1 MKIKRNIAMSL
12 IKDLIQDEKFKK
24 EMIDL
29 ISSTSDSS
37 GIARHEEKKIFN
49 NLLKVHK
56 KNVDDVMVPKG
67 EIIFID
73 EKIDKENLIKIINK
87 EAHSRMPVV
96 KGELEN
102 CLGMVHIKDLFKK
115 INNKS
120 FNIKSLLREV
130 LFIPSTTPVFNLL
143 QKMKKQ
149 NIHLAIVMDEFN
161 SVAGLVTIEDLV
173 EEIVGEIEDE
183 HDKEETPMYHLK
195 NNNLVMDAAMLVD
208 DFEREFDVS
217 IPEELKEDVGT
228 IGGIIFN
235 LAGRIPKKKEKF
247 AINKKLSFTIH
258 KVSSRKILEVIVH
271 GVKYQSFVFIFNST
285 IFSYCRQCSSHS
297 FITSAFWTF
306 SFLLDRNI
314 TFFLFFIKRSNV

>member
-1 MKIKRNIAMSL
+1 MKIKKNLA
-12 IKDLIQDEKFKK
+12 IKLVKELIQDENFKK
-24 EMIDL
+24 DIIDL
-29 ISSTSDSS
+29 ISATSDSS
-37 GIARHEEKKIFN
+37 GIAKSEEKKIFN

-56 KNVDDVMVPKG
+56 KTVDDVMVPRG

-73 EKIDKENLIKIINK
+73 QNINKENIIKIINK

-96 KGELEN
+96 KNDLEH

-130 LFIPSTTPVFNLL
+130 IYIPSATPVFNLL

-161 SVAGLVTIEDLV
+161 SVTGLVTIEDLV

-183 HDKEETPMYHLK
+183 HDKDEAPMYRLK
-195 NNNLVMDAAMLVD
+195 NENIIMDAAMLVD
-208 DFEREFDVS
+208 DFEREFDVN
-217 IPEELKEDVGT
+217 IPEDLKEDVGT

-235 LAGRIPKKKEKF
+235 MAGRIPKKKEKF
-247 AINKKLSFTIH
+247 TINKKLSFTIH
-258 KVSSRKILEVIVH
+258 KVSTRKILEVVVS
-271 GVKYQSFVFIFNST
+271 GVKSQ
-285 IFSYCRQCSSHS
+285 
-297 FITSAFWTF
+297 
-306 SFLLDRNI
+306 
-314 TFFLFFIKRSNV
+314 

>member
-1 MKIKRNIAMSL
+1 MKIKKNLA
-12 IKDLIQDEKFKK
+12 IKLVKELIQDENFKK
-24 EMIDL
+24 DIIDL
-29 ISSTSDSS
+29 ISATSDSS
-37 GIARHEEKKIFN
+37 GIAKNEEKKIFN

-56 KNVDDVMVPKG
+56 KTVDDVMVPRG

-73 EKIDKENLIKIINK
+73 QNIDKENIIKIINK

-96 KGELEN
+96 KEELEN

-120 FNIKSLLREV
+120 FKIKSLLREV
-130 LFIPSTTPVFNLL
+130 LFIPSATPVFNLL

-183 HDKEETPMYHLK
+183 HDKEEAPMYDLK
-195 NNNLVMDAAMLVD
+195 NNNLIMDAAMLVD
-208 DFEREFDVS
+208 DFEREFDIS
-217 IPEELKEDVGT
+217 IPEDLKEDVGT

-247 AINKKLSFTIH
+247 DINKKLSFTIH

-271 GVKYQSFVFIFNST
+271 GVKPQ
-285 IFSYCRQCSSHS
+285 
-297 FITSAFWTF
+297 
-306 SFLLDRNI
+306 
-314 TFFLFFIKRSNV
+314 

>member
-1 MKIKRNIAMSL
+1 MKIKKNIAISL
-12 IKDLIQDEKFKK
+12 IKDLIQDDKFKK
-24 EMIDL
+24 EIIDL

-37 GIARHEEKKIFN
+37 GVAKLEEKKIFN

-56 KNVDDVMVPKG
+56 KTVDDVMVPRG

-96 KGELEN
+96 KEELEY

-120 FNIKSLLREV
+120 FKIKSLLREV
-130 LFIPSTTPVFNLL
+130 LFIPSATPVFNLL

-161 SVAGLVTIEDLV
+161 SVTGLVTIEDLV

-183 HDKEETPMYHLK
+183 HDKEEAPMYDLK
-195 NNNLVMDAAMLVD
+195 NNNLIMDAAMLVD
-208 DFEREFDVS
+208 DFEREFDIS
-217 IPEELKEDVGT
+217 IPED
-228 IGGIIFN
+228 
-235 LAGRIPKKKEKF
+235 
-247 AINKKLSFTIH
+247 LSLIH
-258 KVSSRKILEVIVH
+258 I
-271 GVKYQSFVFIFNST
+271 
-285 IFSYCRQCSSHS
+285 
-297 FITSAFWTF
+297 
-306 SFLLDRNI
+306 
-314 TFFLFFIKRSNV
+314 

>member
-1 MKIKRNIAMSL
+1 MKIKKNLA
-12 IKDLIQDEKFKK
+12 IKLVKELIQDENFKK
-24 EMIDL
+24 DIIDL
-29 ISSTSDSS
+29 ISATSDSS
-37 GIARHEEKKIFN
+37 GIAKSEEKKIFN

-56 KNVDDVMVPKG
+56 KTVDDVMVPRG

-73 EKIDKENLIKIINK
+73 QNIGKENIIKIINK

-96 KGELEN
+96 KKDLEH

-130 LFIPSTTPVFNLL
+130 IYIPSATPVFNLL

-161 SVAGLVTIEDLV
+161 SVTGLVTIEDLV

-183 HDKEETPMYHLK
+183 HDKDEAPMFRQK
-195 NNNLVMDAAMLVD
+195 NNNIIMDAAMLVD
-208 DFEREFDVS
+208 DFEREFDVN
-217 IPEELKEDVGT
+217 IPDDLKEDVGT

-235 LAGRIPKKKEKF
+235 IAGRIPKKKEKF
-247 AINKKLSFTIH
+247 TINKKLSFTIH
-258 KVSSRKILEVIVH
+258 KVSTRKILEVVVS
-271 GVKYQSFVFIFNST
+271 GVKSQ
-285 IFSYCRQCSSHS
+285 
-297 FITSAFWTF
+297 
-306 SFLLDRNI
+306 
-314 TFFLFFIKRSNV
+314 

>member
-1 MKIKRNIAMSL
+1 MKIKKNLA
-12 IKDLIQDEKFKK
+12 IKLVKELIQDENFKK
-24 EMIDL
+24 DIIDL
-29 ISSTSDSS
+29 ISATSDSS
-37 GIARHEEKKIFN
+37 GIAKSEEKKIFN

-56 KNVDDVMVPKG
+56 KTVDDVMVPRG

-73 EKIDKENLIKIINK
+73 QNINKENIIKIINK

-96 KGELEN
+96 KNDLEH

-130 LFIPSTTPVFNLL
+130 IYIPSATPVFNLL

-161 SVAGLVTIEDLV
+161 SVTGLVTIEDLV

-183 HDKEETPMYHLK
+183 HDKDEAPMYRQK
-195 NNNLVMDAAMLVD
+195 NENIIMDAAMLVD
-208 DFEREFDVS
+208 DFEREFDVN
-217 IPEELKEDVGT
+217 IPGDLKEDVGT

-235 LAGRIPKKKEKF
+235 MAGRIPKKKEKF
-247 AINKKLSFTIH
+247 TINKKLSFTIH
-258 KVSSRKILEVIVH
+258 KVSTRKILEVVVS
-271 GVKYQSFVFIFNST
+271 GVKSQ
-285 IFSYCRQCSSHS
+285 
-297 FITSAFWTF
+297 
-306 SFLLDRNI
+306 
-314 TFFLFFIKRSNV
+314 

>member
-1 MKIKRNIAMSL
+1 MKIKKNIAISL
-12 IKDLIQDEKFKK
+12 IKDLIQDDKFKK
-24 EMIDL
+24 EIIDL

-37 GIARHEEKKIFN
+37 GVAKLEEKKIFN

-56 KNVDDVMVPKG
+56 KTVDDVMVPRG

-96 KGELEN
+96 KEELEN

-120 FNIKSLLREV
+120 FKIKSLLREV
-130 LFIPSTTPVFNLL
+130 LFIPSATPVFNLL

-183 HDKEETPMYHLK
+183 HDKEEAPMYDIK
-195 NNNLVMDAAMLVD
+195 NNNLIMDAAMLVD
-208 DFEREFDVS
+208 DFEREFDIS
-217 IPEELKEDVGT
+217 IPEDLKEDVGT

-247 AINKKLSFTIH
+247 DINKKLSFTIH

-271 GVKYQSFVFIFNST
+271 GVKPQ
-285 IFSYCRQCSSHS
+285 
-297 FITSAFWTF
+297 
-306 SFLLDRNI
+306 
-314 TFFLFFIKRSNV
+314 

>member
-1 MKIKRNIAMSL
+1 MKIKKNIAISL
-12 IKDLIQDEKFKK
+12 IKDLIQDDKFKK
-24 EMIDL
+24 EIIDL

-37 GIARHEEKKIFN
+37 GVAKLEEKKIFN

-56 KNVDDVMVPKG
+56 KTVDDVMVPRG

-96 KGELEN
+96 KEELEN

-120 FNIKSLLREV
+120 FKIKSLLREV
-130 LFIPSTTPVFNLL
+130 IFIPSATPVFNLL

-183 HDKEETPMYHLK
+183 HDKEEAPMYDLK
-195 NNNLVMDAAMLVD
+195 NNNLIMDAAMLVD
-208 DFEREFDVS
+208 DFEREFDIL
-217 IPEELKEDVGT
+217 IPENLKEDVGT

-247 AINKKLSFTIH
+247 DINKKLSFTIH

-271 GVKYQSFVFIFNST
+271 GVKPQ
-285 IFSYCRQCSSHS
+285 
-297 FITSAFWTF
+297 
-306 SFLLDRNI
+306 
-314 TFFLFFIKRSNV
+314 

>member
-1 MKIKRNIAMSL
+1 MKIKKNLA
-12 IKDLIQDEKFKK
+12 IKLVKELIQDENFKK
-24 EMIDL
+24 DIIDL
-29 ISSTSDSS
+29 ISATSDSS
-37 GIARHEEKKIFN
+37 GIAKNEEKKIFN

-56 KNVDDVMVPKG
+56 KTVDDVMVPRG

-73 EKIDKENLIKIINK
+73 QNIDKENIIQIINK

-96 KGELEN
+96 KKDLEH

-130 LFIPSTTPVFNLL
+130 IYIPSATPVFNLL

-161 SVAGLVTIEDLV
+161 SVTGLVTIEDLV

-183 HDKEETPMYHLK
+183 HDKDEAPMFRQK
-195 NNNLVMDAAMLVD
+195 NNNIIMDAAMLVD
-208 DFEREFDVS
+208 DFEREFDVN
-217 IPEELKEDVGT
+217 IPDDLKEDVGT

-235 LAGRIPKKKEKF
+235 IAGRIPKKKEKF
-247 AINKKLSFTIH
+247 TINKKLSFTIH
-258 KVSSRKILEVIVH
+258 KVSTRKILEVVVS
-271 GVKYQSFVFIFNST
+271 GVKSQ
-285 IFSYCRQCSSHS
+285 
-297 FITSAFWTF
+297 
-306 SFLLDRNI
+306 
-314 TFFLFFIKRSNV
+314 

>member
-1 MKIKRNIAMSL
+1 MKIKKNLA
-12 IKDLIQDEKFKK
+12 IKLVKELIQDENFKK
-24 EMIDL
+24 DIIDL
-29 ISSTSDSS
+29 ISATSDSS
-37 GIARHEEKKIFN
+37 GIAKNEEKKIFN

-56 KNVDDVMVPKG
+56 KTVDGVMVPRG

-73 EKIDKENLIKIINK
+73 QNIDKENIIKIINK

-96 KGELEN
+96 KKDLEH

-130 LFIPSTTPVFNLL
+130 IYIPSATPVFNLL

-161 SVAGLVTIEDLV
+161 SVTGLVTIEDLV

-183 HDKEETPMYHLK
+183 HDKDEAPMFRQK
-195 NNNLVMDAAMLVD
+195 NNNIIMDAAMLVD
-208 DFEREFDVS
+208 DFEREFDVN
-217 IPEELKEDVGT
+217 IPDDLKEDVGT

-235 LAGRIPKKKEKF
+235 IAGRIPKKKEKF
-247 AINKKLSFTIH
+247 TINKKLSFTIH
-258 KVSSRKILEVIVH
+258 KVSTRKILEVVVS
-271 GVKYQSFVFIFNST
+271 GVKSQ
-285 IFSYCRQCSSHS
+285 
-297 FITSAFWTF
+297 
-306 SFLLDRNI
+306 
-314 TFFLFFIKRSNV
+314 

>member
-1 MKIKRNIAMSL
+1 MKIKKNLA
-12 IKDLIQDEKFKK
+12 IKLVKELIQDENFKK
-24 EMIDL
+24 DIIDL
-29 ISSTSDSS
+29 ISATSDSS
-37 GIARHEEKKIFN
+37 GIAKSEEKKIFN

-56 KNVDDVMVPKG
+56 KTVDDVMVPRG

-73 EKIDKENLIKIINK
+73 QNINKENIIKIINK

-96 KGELEN
+96 KNDLEH

-130 LFIPSTTPVFNLL
+130 IYIPSATPVFNLL

-161 SVAGLVTIEDLV
+161 SVTGLVTIEDLV

-183 HDKEETPMYHLK
+183 HDKDEAPMYRQKHE
-195 NNNLVMDAAMLVD
+195 NIIMDAAMLVD
-208 DFEREFDVS
+208 DFEREFDVN
-217 IPEELKEDVGT
+217 IPEDLKEDVGT

-235 LAGRIPKKKEKF
+235 MAGRIPKKKEKF
-247 AINKKLSFTIH
+247 TINKKLSFTIH
-258 KVSSRKILEVIVH
+258 KVSTRKILEVVVS
-271 GVKYQSFVFIFNST
+271 GVKSQ
-285 IFSYCRQCSSHS
+285 
-297 FITSAFWTF
+297 
-306 SFLLDRNI
+306 
-314 TFFLFFIKRSNV
+314 

>member
-1 MKIKRNIAMSL
+1 MKIKKNLA
-12 IKDLIQDEKFKK
+12 IKLVKELIQDENFKK
-24 EMIDL
+24 DIIDL
-29 ISSTSDSS
+29 ISATSDSS
-37 GIARHEEKKIFN
+37 GIAKSEEKKIFN

-56 KNVDDVMVPKG
+56 KTVDDVMVPRG

-73 EKIDKENLIKIINK
+73 QNINKENIIKIINK

-96 KGELEN
+96 KNDLEH

-130 LFIPSTTPVFNLL
+130 IYIPSATPVFNLL

-161 SVAGLVTIEDLV
+161 SVTGLVTIEDLV

-183 HDKEETPMYHLK
+183 HDKDEAPMYRKK
-195 NNNLVMDAAMLVD
+195 NDNIIMDAAMLVD
-208 DFEREFDVS
+208 DFEREFDVN
-217 IPEELKEDVGT
+217 IPEDLKEDVGT

-235 LAGRIPKKKEKF
+235 MAGRIPKKKEKF
-247 AINKKLSFTIH
+247 TINKKLSFTIH
-258 KVSSRKILEVIVH
+258 KVSTRKILEVVVS
-271 GVKYQSFVFIFNST
+271 GVKSQ
-285 IFSYCRQCSSHS
+285 
-297 FITSAFWTF
+297 
-306 SFLLDRNI
+306 
-314 TFFLFFIKRSNV
+314 

>member
-1 MKIKRNIAMSL
+1 MKIKKNIAISL
-12 IKDLIQDEKFKK
+12 IKDLIQDDKFKK
-24 EMIDL
+24 EIIDL

-37 GIARHEEKKIFN
+37 GVAKLEEKKIFN

-56 KNVDDVMVPKG
+56 KTVDDVMVPRG

-96 KGELEN
+96 KEELEN

-120 FNIKSLLREV
+120 FKIKSLLREV
-130 LFIPSTTPVFNLL
+130 LFIPSATPVFNLL

-183 HDKEETPMYHLK
+183 HDKEEAPMYDLK
-195 NNNLVMDAAMLVD
+195 NNNLIMDAAMLVD
-208 DFEREFDVS
+208 DFEREFDIS
-217 IPEELKEDVGT
+217 IPEDLKEDVGT

-247 AINKKLSFTIH
+247 DINKKLSFTMH

-271 GVKYQSFVFIFNST
+271 GVKPQ
-285 IFSYCRQCSSHS
+285 
-297 FITSAFWTF
+297 
-306 SFLLDRNI
+306 
-314 TFFLFFIKRSNV
+314 

>member
-1 MKIKRNIAMSL
+1 MKIKKNLA
-12 IKDLIQDEKFKK
+12 IKLVKELIQDENFKK
-24 EMIDL
+24 DIIDL
-29 ISSTSDSS
+29 ISATSDSS
-37 GIARHEEKKIFN
+37 GIAKSEEKKIFN

-56 KNVDDVMVPKG
+56 KTVDDVMVPRG

-73 EKIDKENLIKIINK
+73 QNIDKQNIIKIINK

-96 KGELEN
+96 KKDLEH

-130 LFIPSTTPVFNLL
+130 IYIPSATPVFNLL

-161 SVAGLVTIEDLV
+161 SVTGLVTIEDLV

-183 HDKEETPMYHLK
+183 HDKDEAPMYRQK
-195 NNNLVMDAAMLVD
+195 NDNIIMDAAMLVD
-208 DFEREFDVS
+208 DFEREFDVN
-217 IPEELKEDVGT
+217 IPDDLKEDVGT

-235 LAGRIPKKKEKF
+235 IAGRIPKKKEKF
-247 AINKKLSFTIH
+247 TINKKLSFTIH
-258 KVSSRKILEVIVH
+258 KVSTRKILEVVVS
-271 GVKYQSFVFIFNST
+271 GVKFQ
-285 IFSYCRQCSSHS
+285 
-297 FITSAFWTF
+297 
-306 SFLLDRNI
+306 
-314 TFFLFFIKRSNV
+314 

>member
-1 MKIKRNIAMSL
+1 MKIKKNLA
-12 IKDLIQDEKFKK
+12 IKLVKELIQDENFKK
-24 EMIDL
+24 DIIDL
-29 ISSTSDSS
+29 ISATSDSS
-37 GIARHEEKKIFN
+37 GIAKSEEKKIFN

-56 KNVDDVMVPKG
+56 KTVDDVMVPRG

-73 EKIDKENLIKIINK
+73 QNINKENIIKIINK

-96 KGELEN
+96 KNDLEH

-130 LFIPSTTPVFNLL
+130 IYIPSATPVFNLL

-161 SVAGLVTIEDLV
+161 SVTGLVTIEDLV

-183 HDKEETPMYHLK
+183 HDKDEAPMYRQK
-195 NNNLVMDAAMLVD
+195 NENIIMDAAMLVD
-208 DFEREFDVS
+208 DFEREFDVN
-217 IPEELKEDVGT
+217 IPEDLEEDVGS

-235 LAGRIPKKKEKF
+235 MAGRIPKKKEKF
-247 AINKKLSFTIH
+247 TINKKLSFTIH
-258 KVSSRKILEVIVH
+258 KVSTRKILEVVVS
-271 GVKYQSFVFIFNST
+271 G
-285 IFSYCRQCSSHS
+285 
-297 FITSAFWTF
+297 
-306 SFLLDRNI
+306 
-314 TFFLFFIKRSNV
+314 IKSQ

>member
-1 MKIKRNIAMSL
+1 MKIKKNLA
-12 IKDLIQDEKFKK
+12 IKLVKALTQDENFKK
-24 EMIDL
+24 DIIDL
-29 ISSTSDSS
+29 ISATSDSS
-37 GIARHEEKKIFN
+37 GIAKSEEKKIFN

-56 KNVDDVMVPKG
+56 KTVDDVMVPRG

-73 EKIDKENLIKIINK
+73 QNINKENIIKIINK

-96 KGELEN
+96 KNDLEH

-130 LFIPSTTPVFNLL
+130 IYIPSATPVFNLL

-161 SVAGLVTIEDLV
+161 SVTGLVTIEDLV

-183 HDKEETPMYHLK
+183 HDKDEAPMYRQK
-195 NNNLVMDAAMLVD
+195 NENIIMDAAMLVD
-208 DFEREFDVS
+208 DFEREFDVN
-217 IPEELKEDVGT
+217 IPEDLKEDVGT

-235 LAGRIPKKKEKF
+235 MAGRIPKKKEKF
-247 AINKKLSFTIH
+247 TINKKLSFTIH
-258 KVSSRKILEVIVH
+258 KVSTRKILEVVVS
-271 GVKYQSFVFIFNST
+271 GVKSQ
-285 IFSYCRQCSSHS
+285 
-297 FITSAFWTF
+297 
-306 SFLLDRNI
+306 
-314 TFFLFFIKRSNV
+314 

>member
-1 MKIKRNIAMSL
+1 MKIKKNLA
-12 IKDLIQDEKFKK
+12 IKLVKELIQDQNFKK
-24 EMIDL
+24 DIIDL
-29 ISSTSDSS
+29 ISATSDSS
-37 GIARHEEKKIFN
+37 GIAKNEEKKIFN

-56 KNVDDVMVPKG
+56 KTVDDVMVPRG

-73 EKIDKENLIKIINK
+73 QNIDKENIIKIINK

-96 KGELEN
+96 KKDLEH

-130 LFIPSTTPVFNLL
+130 IYIPSATPVFNLL

-161 SVAGLVTIEDLV
+161 SVTGLVTIEDLV

-183 HDKEETPMYHLK
+183 HDKDEAPMFRQK
-195 NNNLVMDAAMLVD
+195 NNNIIMDAAMLVD
-208 DFEREFDVS
+208 DFEREFDVN
-217 IPEELKEDVGT
+217 IPDDLKEDVGT

-235 LAGRIPKKKEKF
+235 IAGRIPKKKEKF
-247 AINKKLSFTIH
+247 TINKKLSFTIH
-258 KVSSRKILEVIVH
+258 KVSTRKILEVVVS
-271 GVKYQSFVFIFNST
+271 GVKSQ
-285 IFSYCRQCSSHS
+285 
-297 FITSAFWTF
+297 
-306 SFLLDRNI
+306 
-314 TFFLFFIKRSNV
+314 

>member
-1 MKIKRNIAMSL
+1 MKIKKNLA
-12 IKDLIQDEKFKK
+12 IKLVKELIQDENFKK
-24 EMIDL
+24 DIIDL
-29 ISSTSDSS
+29 ISATSDSS
-37 GIARHEEKKIFN
+37 GIAKNEEKKIFN

-56 KNVDDVMVPKG
+56 KTVDDVMVPRG

-73 EKIDKENLIKIINK
+73 QNIDKENIIKIINK

-96 KGELEN
+96 KKDLEH

-130 LFIPSTTPVFNLL
+130 IYIPSATPVFNLL

-161 SVAGLVTIEDLV
+161 SVTGLVTIEDLV

-183 HDKEETPMYHLK
+183 HDKDEAPMFRQK
-195 NNNLVMDAAMLVD
+195 NDNIIMDAAMLVD
-208 DFEREFDVS
+208 DFEREFDVN
-217 IPEELKEDVGT
+217 IPDDLKEDVGT

-235 LAGRIPKKKEKF
+235 IAGRIPKKKEKF
-247 AINKKLSFTIH
+247 TINKKLSFTIH
-258 KVSSRKILEVIVH
+258 KVSTRKILEVVVS
-271 GVKYQSFVFIFNST
+271 GVKSQ
-285 IFSYCRQCSSHS
+285 
-297 FITSAFWTF
+297 
-306 SFLLDRNI
+306 
-314 TFFLFFIKRSNV
+314 

>member
-1 MKIKRNIAMSL
+1 MKIKKNLA
-12 IKDLIQDEKFKK
+12 IKLVKELIQDENFKK
-24 EMIDL
+24 DIIDL
-29 ISSTSDSS
+29 ISATSDSS
-37 GIARHEEKKIFN
+37 GIAKSEEKKIFN

-56 KNVDDVMVPKG
+56 KTVDDVMVPRG

-73 EKIDKENLIKIINK
+73 QNIDKQNIIKIINK

-96 KGELEN
+96 KKDLEH

-130 LFIPSTTPVFNLL
+130 IYIPSATPVFNLL

-161 SVAGLVTIEDLV
+161 SVTGLVTIEDLV

-183 HDKEETPMYHLK
+183 HDKDEAPMYRQK
-195 NNNLVMDAAMLVD
+195 NDNIIMDAAMLVD
-208 DFEREFDVS
+208 DFEREFDVN
-217 IPEELKEDVGT
+217 IPDDLKEDVGT

-235 LAGRIPKKKEKF
+235 IAGRIPKKKEKF
-247 AINKKLSFTIH
+247 TINKKLSFTIH
-258 KVSSRKILEVIVH
+258 KVSTRKILEVVVS
-271 GVKYQSFVFIFNST
+271 GVK
-285 IFSYCRQCSSHS
+285 SH
-297 FITSAFWTF
+297 
-306 SFLLDRNI
+306 
-314 TFFLFFIKRSNV
+314 

>member
-1 MKIKRNIAMSL
+1 MKIKKNIAISL
-12 IKDLIQDEKFKK
+12 IKDLIQDDKFKK
-24 EMIDL
+24 EIIDL

-37 GIARHEEKKIFN
+37 GVAKLEEKKIFN

-56 KNVDDVMVPKG
+56 KTVDDVMVPRG

-96 KGELEN
+96 KEELEN

-120 FNIKSLLREV
+120 FKIKSLFREV
-130 LFIPSTTPVFNLL
+130 LFIPSATPVFNLL

-183 HDKEETPMYHLK
+183 HDKEEAPMYDLK
-195 NNNLVMDAAMLVD
+195 NNNLIMDAAMLVD
-208 DFEREFDVS
+208 DFEREFDIS
-217 IPEELKEDVGT
+217 IPEDLKEDVGT

-247 AINKKLSFTIH
+247 DINKKLSFTIH

-271 GVKYQSFVFIFNST
+271 GVKPQ
-285 IFSYCRQCSSHS
+285 
-297 FITSAFWTF
+297 
-306 SFLLDRNI
+306 
-314 TFFLFFIKRSNV
+314 

>member
-1 MKIKRNIAMSL
+1 MKIKKNFA
-12 IKDLIQDEKFKK
+12 IKLVKELIQDENFKK
-24 EMIDL
+24 DIIDL
-29 ISSTSDSS
+29 ISATSDSS
-37 GIARHEEKKIFN
+37 GIAKSEEKKIFN

-56 KNVDDVMVPKG
+56 KTVDDVMVPRG

-73 EKIDKENLIKIINK
+73 QNINKENIIKIINK

-96 KGELEN
+96 KNDLEH

-130 LFIPSTTPVFNLL
+130 IYIPSATPVFNLL

-161 SVAGLVTIEDLV
+161 SVTGLVTIEDLV

-183 HDKEETPMYHLK
+183 HDKDEAPMYRQK
-195 NNNLVMDAAMLVD
+195 NENIIMDAAMLVD
-208 DFEREFDVS
+208 DFEREFDVN
-217 IPEELKEDVGT
+217 IPEDLKEDVGT

-235 LAGRIPKKKEKF
+235 MAGRIPKKKEKF
-247 AINKKLSFTIH
+247 TINKKLSFTIH
-258 KVSSRKILEVIVH
+258 KVSTRKILEVVVS
-271 GVKYQSFVFIFNST
+271 G
-285 IFSYCRQCSSHS
+285 
-297 FITSAFWTF
+297 
-306 SFLLDRNI
+306 
-314 TFFLFFIKRSNV
+314 IKSQ

>member
-1 MKIKRNIAMSL
+1 MKIKKNLA
-12 IKDLIQDEKFKK
+12 IKLVKELIQDENFKK
-24 EMIDL
+24 DIIDL
-29 ISSTSDSS
+29 ISATSDSS
-37 GIARHEEKKIFN
+37 GIAKSEEKKIFN

-56 KNVDDVMVPKG
+56 KTVDDVMVPRG

-73 EKIDKENLIKIINK
+73 QNINKENIIKIINK

-96 KGELEN
+96 KNDLEH

-130 LFIPSTTPVFNLL
+130 IYIPSATPVFNLL

-161 SVAGLVTIEDLV
+161 SVTGLVTIEDLV

-183 HDKEETPMYHLK
+183 HDKDEAPMYRQK
-195 NNNLVMDAAMLVD
+195 NENIIMDAAMLVD
-208 DFEREFDVS
+208 DFEREFDVN
-217 IPEELKEDVGT
+217 IPEDLKEDVGT

-235 LAGRIPKKKEKF
+235 MAGRIPKKKEKF
-247 AINKKLSFTIH
+247 TINKKLSFTIH
-258 KVSSRKILEVIVH
+258 KVSTRKILEVVGS
-271 GVKYQSFVFIFNST
+271 GVKSQ
-285 IFSYCRQCSSHS
+285 
-297 FITSAFWTF
+297 
-306 SFLLDRNI
+306 
-314 TFFLFFIKRSNV
+314 

>member
-1 MKIKRNIAMSL
+1 MKIKKNLA
-12 IKDLIQDEKFKK
+12 IKLVKELIQDENFKK
-24 EMIDL
+24 DIIDL
-29 ISSTSDSS
+29 ISATSDSS
-37 GIARHEEKKIFN
+37 GIAKSEVKKIFN

-56 KNVDDVMVPKG
+56 KTVDDVMVPRG

-73 EKIDKENLIKIINK
+73 QNINKENIIKIINK

-96 KGELEN
+96 KNDLEH

-130 LFIPSTTPVFNLL
+130 IYIPSATPVFNLL

-161 SVAGLVTIEDLV
+161 SVTGLVTIEDLV

-183 HDKEETPMYHLK
+183 HDKDEAPMYRQK
-195 NNNLVMDAAMLVD
+195 NENIIMDAAMLVD
-208 DFEREFDVS
+208 DFEREFDVN
-217 IPEELKEDVGT
+217 IPEDLKEDVGT

-235 LAGRIPKKKEKF
+235 MAGRIPKKKEKF
-247 AINKKLSFTIH
+247 TINKKLSFTIH
-258 KVSSRKILEVIVH
+258 KVSTRKILEVVVS
-271 GVKYQSFVFIFNST
+271 GVKSQ
-285 IFSYCRQCSSHS
+285 
-297 FITSAFWTF
+297 
-306 SFLLDRNI
+306 
-314 TFFLFFIKRSNV
+314 

>member
-1 MKIKRNIAMSL
+1 MKIKKNIAISL
-12 IKDLIQDEKFKK
+12 IKDLIQDDKFKK
-24 EMIDL
+24 EIIDL

-37 GIARHEEKKIFN
+37 GVAKLEEKKIFN

-56 KNVDDVMVPKG
+56 KTVDDVMVPRG

-96 KGELEN
+96 KEELEN

-120 FNIKSLLREV
+120 FKIKSLLREV
-130 LFIPSTTPVFNLL
+130 LFIPSATPVFNLL

-183 HDKEETPMYHLK
+183 HDKEEAPMYDLK
-195 NNNLVMDAAMLVD
+195 NNNLIMDAAMLVD
-208 DFEREFDVS
+208 DFEREFDIS
-217 IPEELKEDVGT
+217 IPEDLKEDVGT

-247 AINKKLSFTIH
+247 DINKKLSFTIH

-271 GVKYQSFVFIFNST
+271 GVKLQ
-285 IFSYCRQCSSHS
+285 
-297 FITSAFWTF
+297 
-306 SFLLDRNI
+306 
-314 TFFLFFIKRSNV
+314 